1 LSSTPVGEEQP
12 CCFSCML
19 AHWCHQGLQPRPCV
33 AVVGWHRGRDLAMV
47 VDPFKWVQSNTDSG
61 SPLVCLLWHSSSGG
75 RVISLP
81 ASSGLGRCNLA
92 IAPLAMIPAGYGPTP
107 KFINLS
113 AKCTQE
119 GRMEWTTLCHVL
131 LPANSIVIILSVDL
145 YKPQALVVP

>member
-1 LSSTPVGEEQP
+1 M
-12 CCFSCML
+12 C
-19 AHWCHQGLQPRPCV
+19 AGLDWHMVPPGVSAEAMC
-33 AVVGWHRGRDLAMV
+33 AGLDWHRGRDLAMV

-131 LPANSIVIILSVDL
+131 LPTNSIVIILSVDL
-145 YKPQALVVP
+145 YKPKP